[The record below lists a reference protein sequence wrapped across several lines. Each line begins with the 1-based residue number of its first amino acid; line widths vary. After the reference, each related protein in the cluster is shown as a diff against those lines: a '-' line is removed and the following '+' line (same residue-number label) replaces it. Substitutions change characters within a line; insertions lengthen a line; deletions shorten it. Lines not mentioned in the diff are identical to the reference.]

1 MPLYGISDYF
11 FINQYSDMR
20 VNLTIFCAFLLL
32 FCCAGDKSKTKEDVI
47 QQEII
52 TLDLT
57 RLQNMH
63 ACDEYFLSE
72 SVDKLD
78 IVFLELT
85 NNTLISNI
93 FDIKVTEKDIFVC
106 DYKSGISRFDHE
118 GRFLNK
124 IGRKGQ
130 GPGEYQGFYNIEADD
145 DKKYIYFYD
154 YVYSKIF
161 KFNFE
166 GEFIN
171 DSLKRFSDVI
181 SGTNPYV
188 LLVNDKLFLI
198 DLLPVIH
205 EREKYFTFALFDD
218 NYQIKKYLYN
228 PELLTRTKEI
238 WENRQLSYGWK
249 NFWTEKNPSISV
261 YDKQFM
267 MSFYAG
273 DTIYRFD
280 LENECFTP
288 LFILRMGDKPTFEES
303 HQWIKDDSFFD
314 HILLLDFLDTQK
326 YIYFY
331 LFKSNHLYILKYE
344 KENGKQCIYKD
355 VATIDRWNIPGSP
368 SFVRKLIKYSLSF
381 KNDFCGGSFSIN
393 YRSTGKY
400 WVSVLFPEQ
409 MKEIKTEEIG
419 KEVVKDQNLIKEY
432 LRVLENIRE
441 DDNPILLIATL
452 K

>member
-1 MPLYGISDYF
+1 MASLTI

-20 VNLTIFCAFLLL
+20 VSLTIFCAFLL
-32 FCCAGDKSKTKEDVI
+32 FCCADGKSKTKEDII
-47 QQEII
+47 QKEII

-57 RLQNMH
+57 RLQNMQS
-63 ACDEYFLSE
+63 CDEYFLSE

-78 IVFLELT
+78 IVSLELT

-93 FDIKVTEKDIFVC
+93 FDIKVTENDIFVC
-106 DYKSGISRFDHE
+106 DYKSGISRFDRE
-118 GRFLNK
+118 GHFLNK

-130 GPGEYQGFYNIEADD
+130 GPGEYQGFYNIE
-145 DKKYIYFYD
+145 INENEECVYFYD
-154 YVYSKIF
+154 YIYNKIF

-166 GEFIN
+166 GKFICN
-171 DSLKRFSDVI
+171 STKDFSDVI
-181 SGTNPYV
+181 AGTNPNV
-188 LLVNDKLFLI
+188 LLVNDKFFVI
-198 DLLPVIH
+198 DPLPVLY

-228 PELLTRTKEI
+228 PELLTRAKEI

-261 YDKQFM
+261 YDEQFM

-280 LENECFTP
+280 PKNECFTP
-288 LFILRMGDKPTFEES
+288 LFMLRMGDKPTFEES

-331 LFKSNHLYILKYE
+331 LFKSNHLYTLKYE
-344 KENGKQCIYKD
+344 KENGKQYVYKD
-355 VATIDRWNIPGSP
+355 VATIDRWNIPGSLN
-368 SFVRKLIKYSLSF
+368 FVRKLIKYSLSF
-381 KNDFCGGSFSIN
+381 KNDFCGGFFSIK

-400 WVSVLFPEQ
+400 WISVLSPEQ

-419 KEVVKDQNLIKEY
+419 KEVVKDQNLKKEY
-432 LRVLENIRE
+432 LRVLENTKE
-441 DDNPILLIATL
+441 DDNPIILIATL